1 MCLNSIS
8 KSCNCYCIVWIP
20 ILFLLIQHN
29 DVHVTSFRGVNTN
42 INDAA
47 RQVFRINQSS
57 KFNLDEYSRE
67 NLFPSNNISPY
78 LG

>member
-1 MCLNSIS
+1 M
-8 KSCNCYCIVWIP
+8 P

-47 RQVFRINQSS
+47 RKVFRINQSS
-57 KFNLDEYSRE
+57 KFNLDKYSRE